1 MTYRTTRLL
10 SILAL
15 TAVLFTLTL
24 TTLRLQAT
32 DNTLYLIRISYN
44 NIDELNRLMHH
55 DIWETDVQ
63 NQTVLISGDIY
74 LLQALQTDG
83 WQAQIDKQAT
93 AEQLNNSRA
102 IDTFNSGYRTVTEL
116 YTALQTISQTYPTL
130 VELVDYGDSHCLA
143 ESGCTVPVTTTTPA
157 STTIAGY
164 DLHAIRLTN
173 ESISGTSTISGTSV
187 VSGTKPVL
195 FLMAAIHA
203 REITTPEVA
212 MRFIDWLLAG
222 YGSDADITWLLDY
235 HEIWVV
241 PVANPDGHHIVWLGT
256 QPPYSSTPFYH
267 RKNSRDSGCTT
278 WPSISNNHYGVDL
291 NRNHTSG
298 EWGTIGI
305 DSWNCGATYPGTAAG
320 SEVEIQHLET
330 LIQALIPDQRGPNIN
345 DVAPSDTKGL
355 FITLHSSGRFVVWPW
370 GNSYNQITANNT
382 EMAMIGE
389 KFASYNQ
396 YTACRPGS
404 SGCLGVVSGA
414 SEDWAYEKLGIPAY
428 TFELG
433 TTFFASFSE
442 MENIQWPRN
451 RPAFFYAAKIADAP
465 YQRIHGPD
473 VGSIITDTNG
483 YTITITAV
491 LSDTETGGQSIANG
505 RYSLGAP
512 LNHTPQLSGTLP
524 LLDGVADSTTD
535 TVQATI
541 DASGLLS
548 GTYPLFI
555 YGVDSDGNEGPPTAV
570 WVTIPVTTLTLSGGG
585 TQMEGDSGT
594 STVTFTATLN
604 ITTTGSFTVSYTT
617 QDGTAAA
624 PSDYATNSDILTFTG
639 NANETQTIP
648 LTLYGDTDPEPD
660 ETLTITLSTP
670 SLENIIVEGSP
681 QTVTITNDDP
691 HIRYLPLVRR

>member
-10 SILAL
+10 SIFTI
-15 TAVLFTLTL
+15 TAVLLFSLVA
-24 TTLRLQAT
+24 TTLQLQAT
-32 DNTLYLIRISYN
+32 DSTQYLIRVPYN
-44 NIDELNRLMHH
+44 DIDELNRLMHH
-55 DIWETDVQ
+55 DIWETDIEK
-63 NQTVLISGDIY
+63 QTILISGDIY
-74 LLQALQTDG
+74 LLQALQANG
-83 WQAQIDKQAT
+83 WQAHIDEEAT
-93 AEQLNNSRA
+93 ADKLNHGRA

-116 YTALQTISQTYPTL
+116 YTALDTISQTYPTL
-130 VELVDYGDSHCLA
+130 VEWVDYGDSYCLTN
-143 ESGCTVPVTTTTPA
+143 SGCTTPGGD
-157 STTIAGY
+157 TVAGY
-164 DLHAIRLTN
+164 DLSALRLTN
-173 ESISGTSTISGTSV
+173 EAISGTSTLSGTSV
-187 VSGTKPVL
+187 VSGTKPVF

-241 PVANPDGHHIVWLGT
+241 PVANPDGHHLVWLGT
-256 QPPYSSTPFYH
+256 QPPYNSSPLYH
-267 RKNSRDSGCTT
+267 RKNSQDSGCAT
-278 WPSISNNHYGVDL
+278 WPSTSGNHYGVDL
-291 NRNHTSG
+291 NRNHTSA
-298 EWGTIGI
+298 EWNTTGT
-305 DSWNCGATYPGTAAG
+305 DAWNCGATYPGTAAG

-330 LIQALIPDQRGPNIN
+330 LIQSLIADQRGPNIN
-345 DVAPSDTKGL
+345 DAAPDNTSGL
-355 FITLHSSGRFVVWPW
+355 FITLHSSGRFVLWPW

-404 SGCLGVVSGA
+404 SWCLGVVSGA

-442 MENIQWPRN
+442 MENVQWPRN

-473 VGSIITDTNG
+473 VSNILTDTNG
-483 YTITITAV
+483 YAVTITAV
-491 LSDTETGGQSIANG
+491 LSETETGGQAIASG
-505 RYSLGAP
+505 RYSIGAP
-512 LNHTPQLSGTLP
+512 LNHTPQLSGTLS

-541 DASGLLS
+541 DTSTLIS
-548 GTYPLFI
+548 GTYPLFV
-555 YGVDSDGNEGPPTAV
+555 YGIDSDGNEGPPTAV
-570 WVTIPVTTLTLSGGG
+570 WVTVPTTPTATLTLSGGG
-585 TQMEGDSGT
+585 TQPEGNSGT
-594 STVTFTATLN
+594 STVTLTVTLD

-617 QDGTAAA
+617 QDGTAIT
-624 PSDYATNSDILTFTG
+624 PDDYATNSDVLTFTG

-648 LTLYGDTDPEPD
+648 LTLYGDTDPESD
-660 ETLTITLSTP
+660 ETLTITLGTP
-670 SLENIIVEGSP
+670 SLENIAVEGSP
-681 QTVTITNDDP
+681 QTVTITNDDS
-691 HIRYLPLVRR
+691 HTHYLPLVRR